1 MAHSHALKAVH
12 SDMPGGWEGG
22 SLTALRDVIRQTC
35 TIGRMAV
42 IYTTL
47 AIVGYNIF
55 SYSHYLQYGGVE
67 MVAVHRLGV
76 DSGTFTCIEGSAQ
89 RHAWGL
95 GGWIAD
101 RPPRCY

>member
-35 TIGRMAV
+35 TKGRMAV

-47 AIVGYNIF
+47 AIVGYLSKHSCSI
-55 SYSHYLQYGGVE
+55 
-67 MVAVHRLGV
+67 
-76 DSGTFTCIEGSAQ
+76 SGTENKVKI
-89 RHAWGL
+89 
-95 GGWIAD
+95 
-101 RPPRCY
+101 RPPNSLTCN

>member
-47 AIVGYNIF
+47 AIVGY
-55 SYSHYLQYGGVE
+55 L
-67 MVAVHRLGV
+67 L
-76 DSGTFTCIEGSAQ
+76 
-89 RHAWGL
+89 L
-95 GGWIAD
+95 
-101 RPPRCY
+101 